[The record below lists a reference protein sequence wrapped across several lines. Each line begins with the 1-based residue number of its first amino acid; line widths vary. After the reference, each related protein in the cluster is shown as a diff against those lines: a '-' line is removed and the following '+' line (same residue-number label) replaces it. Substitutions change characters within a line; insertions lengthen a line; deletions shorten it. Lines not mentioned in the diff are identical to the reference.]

1 MEISPIAGIRVTPVP
16 KSRPADPELTA
27 FFDIESTAR
36 PGDDT
41 YTASG
46 KKAAGAE
53 ESDEAEAEDS
63 EEIADDGEHSSSSPS
78 DKPASRINFFA

>member
-1 MEISPIAGIRVTPVP
+1 MEIAPIPGIRVTPVVKP
-16 KSRPADPELTA
+16 RPSAPELTA
-27 FFDIESTAR
+27 FVTVEAAVK

-53 ESDEAEAEDS
+53 ENDEAEAEDKK
-63 EEIADDGEHSSSSPS
+63 EIAAEKSPDDT
-78 DKPASRINFFA
+78 PAGRIDFFA